1 MRVRVPHDADVTAVH
16 VRLTPDAEPVFVDAV
31 VERTTATDTWWAARV
46 VVHNPVT
53 NYRFILEGGPTAY
66 QWLNG
71 TGIHLRDVPDAA
83 TSG

>member
-1 MRVRVPHDADVTAVH
+1 MGG
-16 VRLTPDAEPVFVDAV
+16 AV
-31 VERTTATDTWWAARV
+31 VC
-46 VVHNPVT
+46 HNPVT

-71 TGIHLRDVPDAA
+71 TGVHQRDVRTPP